1 MYRIYGALTA
11 LAWAAVLPY
20 QMLMAILKRTPRPSL
35 RERLGYLP
43 DGPPTGGFWVHAVS
57 VGEVRLALRIL
68 PELRRRFPGA
78 SVHLTTGTATGR
90 ALAAAGAG
98 AIEAASVGSLPFDLP
113 STMGRLID
121 RLRPRAVLVMETEIW
136 PNLLRLCSDRGVPA
150 LLLNGRIS
158 SRSYPRYRALRP
170 FLRRSLEGF
179 TTLGMQS
186 SEDAQ
191 RIVGLGGAAD
201 RVRVTGNLKFDLEP
215 PRVDPDQ
222 VRRRLGVEAPAPLF
236 VAGSTAAGEERAVLQ
251 AFRALRGA
259 DPRARLILAPR
270 HPEDFAAAAR
280 TARDAGLAVATWSRV
295 SAAAGAPVPR
305 WDVLVVDA
313 LGILPELYAA
323 ADLVFVGGSL
333 VRRGG
338 QNVLEPA
345 SLGKPV
351 LFGPHMENFRAAAD
365 ALVAAGG
372 GFVVRDGDDLGR
384 CLLRLYGDRAGY
396 RVASTMAA
404 RVVEANRGALP
415 RTMQMIEEALAPAG
429 SVVRR
434 AART

>member
-1 MYRIYGALTA
+1 MYRVYGALTA

-20 QMLMAILKRTPRPSL
+20 QMVMAILKRTPPPSL
-35 RERLGYLP
+35 RERLGYLQ
-43 DGPPTGGFWVHAVS
+43 DGAAPGGFWMHAVS

-78 SVHLTTGTATGR
+78 AVHLTTGTATGR
-90 ALAAAGAG
+90 ALAASGAG
-98 AIEAASVGSLPFDLP
+98 APPPASIGTLPFDLP
-113 STMGRLID
+113 FAMGRLLD

-136 PNLLRLCSDRGVPA
+136 PNLLRVCAERGVPV
-150 LLLNGRIS
+150 LLVNGRIS
-158 SRSYPRYRALRP
+158 PRSYPRYRALRP
-170 FLRRSLEGF
+170 FLQESLHGF

-186 SEDAQ
+186 REDAE
-191 RIVGLGGAAD
+191 RIVGLGAAVH

-215 PRVDPDQ
+215 PRVDPDA
-222 VRRRLGVEAPAPLF
+222 VRRRLGVEARTPLF

-251 AFRALRGA
+251 AFRALRGV
-259 DPRARLILAPR
+259 DVRARLVLAPR
-270 HPEDFAAAAR
+270 HPEDFPAAGTR
-280 TARDAGLAVATWSRV
+280 ARDAGHVVATWSRV
-295 SAAAGAPVPR
+295 AAIAGPPAPS

-333 VRRGG
+333 VPRGG

-351 LFGPHMENFRAAAD
+351 LFGPHMENFRAPSE
-365 ALVAAGG
+365 ALVAAGA
-372 GFVVRDGDDLGR
+372 GFVAHDGEELGR
-384 CLLRLYGDRAGY
+384 LLTRLLGDRAGY
-396 RVASTMAA
+396 RVASAMAA

-415 RTMQMIEEALAPAG
+415 KTMAMIEEALAPARSQG
-429 SVVRR
+429 QGALR
-434 AART
+434 A